1 MRLKTN
7 TFGVFGLW
15 FLIGGL
21 TPQAVQA
28 AVHPQISIQ
37 NSDSPERSMTLP
49 VTDDNNPENSVP
61 SVVANLSGEEESA
74 SVQQADSAAATV
86 RASTLSG
93 RTFSPVDTLR
103 MSPLERLFWK
113 RHGLMRLTGLFSL
126 DKDNPTNDLRQI
138 AKTRRRMLSWHQKL
152 GLLTMG
158 SMALT
163 VISGQRALGGHNPSF
178 HKTSVRITIG
188 LYSGT
193 ALFSLASPPKL
204 VPKRGGADTITF
216 HKWFAALHVVGMI
229 LTPLINPSPSSD
241 YQSKARR
248 HQIAGYITFGAFTA
262 GMLTVMLFR

>member
-7 TFGVFGLW
+7 TVGAFGLC

-21 TPQAVQA
+21 TLQSAHA
-28 AVHPQISIQ
+28 AVPSQDSIVI
-37 NSDSPERSMTLP
+37 DGYH
-49 VTDDNNPENSVP
+49 SVP
-61 SVVANLSGEEESA
+61 TSPVAENLSGMEESPE
-74 SVQQADSAAATV
+74 VQRADSTDTAV
-86 RASTLSG
+86 SPSTLSR

-152 GLLTMG
+152 GLLTIG
-158 SMALT
+158 SMAVTL
-163 VISGQRALGGHNPSF
+163 ISGQRALSGHNPGF

-188 LYSGT
+188 MYSGT

-204 VPKRGGADTITF
+204 VPKRGGIDTITF
-216 HKWFAALHVVGMI
+216 HKWFAILHAAGMI
-229 LTPLINPSPSSD
+229 ITPLINPSPGFD

-248 HQIAGYITFGAFTA
+248 HQIAGYITFSAFTA